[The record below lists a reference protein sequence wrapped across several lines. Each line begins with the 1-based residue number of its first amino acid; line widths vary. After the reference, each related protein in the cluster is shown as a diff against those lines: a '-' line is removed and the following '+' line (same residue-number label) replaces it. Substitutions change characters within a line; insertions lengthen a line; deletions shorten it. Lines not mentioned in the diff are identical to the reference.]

1 MMYVVNEI
9 LSTDEQSR
17 NSDPRLI
24 CLYWMWQFPSKIY
37 NVEVK
42 GEQRPKQGV
51 ILKDI
56 VECFETSESIT
67 RIRRKI
73 QNDLGLYQ
81 PTISKV
87 ANARKI
93 KEEEWRDNMRNNF
106 TKEQTKAIVEI
117 YMLAK
122 NKKKVDVLKIKN
134 DIKLKHDL

>member
-1 MMYVVNEI
+1 MMYVVHEI

-24 CLYWMWQFPSKIY
+24 CLYWMWQFPEKIY

-42 GEQRPKQGV
+42 GETRPKQGV

-56 VECFETSESIT
+56 VECFETSETIT

-81 PTISKV
+81 PTLGTV
-87 ANARKI
+87 AKARRI
-93 KEEEWRDNMRNNF
+93 KEEEWRENMRNNF

-117 YMLAK
+117 YLLAK

-134 DIKLKHDL
+134 EIKLKHDL

>member
-1 MMYVVNEI
+1 MMYVVHEI
-9 LSTDEQSR
+9 LATDEQSR

-42 GEQRPKQGV
+42 GETRPKQGV

-56 VECFETSESIT
+56 VECFETSETIT

-81 PTISKV
+81 PTIPTV
-87 ANARKI
+87 AKARII
-93 KEEEWRDNMRNNF
+93 KEEEWRENMRNNF
-106 TKEQTKAIVEI
+106 TKEQTKAIVEM
-117 YMLAK
+117 YVLAK
-122 NKKKVDVLKIKN
+122 NKSKVDVRKIKN
-134 DIKLKHDL
+134 EIRIKHGL

>member
-1 MMYVVNEI
+1 MMYVVHEI

-42 GEQRPKQGV
+42 GETRPKQGV
-51 ILKDI
+51 IMKDI
-56 VECFETSESIT
+56 VECFETSETIT

-81 PTISKV
+81 PTVPAV
-87 ANARKI
+87 AKARRI
-93 KEEEWRDNMRNNF
+93 KEEEWRENMRNNF

-117 YMLAK
+117 YLLAK
-122 NKKKVDVLKIKN
+122 NKSKVDVRKIKN
-134 DIKLKHDL
+134 EIKLKHDL